1 MASNTTICA
10 KNISTES
17 LSVSN
22 NLITPNGSMTRV
34 AKATFKNTTSSDP
47 FLKHA
52 AFFTIDWPANYTLYT
67 TQYIITE
74 AAIVMDTDSDDT
86 ILNIADDQ
94 GNAIVGTAT
103 SITVGSP
110 PGASGNSI
118 LTQNSV
124 RTKGSQATRRAYFDL
139 SNSVMTMSMDRT
151 LTGVVYHDA
160 NGVNDGGGDGSG
172 TSTGLSDVIL
182 YIIVE
187 GFRVTEPIL

>member
-1 MASNTTICA
+1 MASHTTICA
-10 KNISTES
+10 KNISTHS

-22 NLITPNGSMTRV
+22 NIFTPNGSMTRV
-34 AKATFKNTTSSDP
+34 AKTTFKNTTSGDS

-52 AFFTIDWPANYTLYT
+52 AFFTIKWPANYMIYT

-74 AAIVMDTDSDDT
+74 ADIVMDTDSDDT

-110 PGASGNSI
+110 PGASGDAG

-160 NGVNDGGGDGSG
+160 SGVNDGGGDGSG

-182 YIIVE
+182 YIIVR
-187 GFRVTEPIL
+187 GFRVTEPEV